1 MTDLVVGS
9 AARGTDYFGQ
19 QALVESL
26 WGKLQKTNVLL
37 VAPRRF
43 GKTSAMYRLL
53 DAPRNGFSPVY
64 IDVEP
69 VLSAADFMV
78 ELLAALLR
86 DRRFARVLE
95 FLRKETKEIGGFFR
109 KLPEEIEAGSLKI
122 KLREHTD
129 IPRHWTTYGDR
140 LMAILAKS
148 DRRVLLLID
157 ELAIMI
163 EGILERDANE
173 AKQFLRWFRAARI
186 APDTQTRFV
195 ISSSINLVATL
206 DAHGLVDTVNDLHLE
221 RLKPFSS
228 ETAGAFVDE
237 IFANHGVQLPRQVR
251 DAILELVGT
260 PIPYLLAVFLSA
272 ILERLRASQSAL
284 TVDLARAVFEE
295 DLLGG
300 ATSAVFS
307 HYRSRIGQYYPGP
320 QAQAAKAIL
329 GVLSRSSRPV
339 RIDVV
344 YQVFLKATSV
354 SHGPASQEDFSQ
366 LMNKLI
372 NDFYIVN
379 QRDRYGFHS
388 RVLQLWW
395 RAHYGFQHE

>member
-1 MTDLVVGS
+1 MPDLVVGS
-9 AARGTDYFGQ
+9 AARGADYFGQ
-19 QALVESL
+19 EALVEKL
-26 WGKLQKTNVLL
+26 WGRLQKANVLL

-53 DAPRNGFSPVY
+53 DEPRHGFSPVY

-86 DRRFARVLE
+86 DRRFHRMLE
-95 FLRKETKEIGGFFR
+95 FLRKETTAIGSFFR
-109 KLPEEIEAGSLKI
+109 KLPEEIEVGSLKI

-140 LMAILAKS
+140 LMAVLAKS
-148 DRRVLLLID
+148 DPRLLLLID

-163 EGILERDANE
+163 ESIVERDPKE

-195 ISSSINLVATL
+195 ISSSINLVGTL
-206 DAHGLVDTVNDLHLE
+206 DALGVVDTVNDLHLE
-221 RLKPFSS
+221 RLKPFSPDV
-228 ETAGAFVDE
+228 ARAFIDE
-237 IFANHGVQLPRQVR
+237 IFTAHAVSLSEHIRK
-251 DAILELVGT
+251 AILALVGT

-272 ILERLRASQSAL
+272 ILDRLRATRSEL
-284 TVDLARAVFEE
+284 TLEVVRAAFEQ

-320 QAQAAKAIL
+320 QGQAAKAIL
-329 GVLSRSSRPV
+329 GVLSRSHRAV
-339 RIDVV
+339 RMDVV
-344 YQVFLKATSV
+344 YQVFLQATNLPHS
-354 SHGPASQEDFSQ
+354 SASEEAFSQ
-366 LMNKLI
+366 LMDKLV
-372 NDFYIVN
+372 NDFYVVN
-379 QRDRYGFHS
+379 HRDRCGFHS